1 MTSSLYP
8 KIRGVIYRILFQ
20 EFFLSYIMAEETRRE
35 FLVYITT
42 VEAAELLGISPQQVI
57 RRIKR
62 PRSKKN
68 RIQAKKF
75 GGIWM
80 VLKTSV
86 ERTR

>member
-1 MTSSLYP
+1 
-8 KIRGVIYRILFQ
+8 
-20 EFFLSYIMAEETRRE
+20 MAEETRRE